1 MAASRYRLLGIGLTT
16 VAAVAFS
23 AKALVIKA
31 AYAYPVDAVTL
42 MTLRMGMALP
52 FYLAL
57 AVWSG
62 RDAALPPLERRDWAR
77 IAYLGFVGYY
87 LASFL
92 DFSGL
97 RYISAGLERLILFLY
112 PTLVMLL
119 SMLFTGRRASARE
132 LAAMGVSYLG
142 LTLAFV
148 ASLHGA
154 GPSLARGAILVFLSA
169 LAFAV
174 YLLGTD
180 GLVARVGSS
189 RFTAYAMLAASVPQ
203 FVHFGLT
210 HPLRA
215 LDLPPAVYGWGV
227 MLAVFS
233 TVLPSLML
241 TEGIRRVGAG
251 QAAILGAAGPVSVLI
266 FGALWLHEP
275 LGAGQVL
282 GALCV
287 IGGVLTLTLKPRR
300 AAERPTAAARDPAVA
315 DES

>member
-1 MAASRYRLLGIGLTT
+1 MAPFRYRSVGIGLTIA
-16 VAAVAFS
+16 AAVAFS
-23 AKALVIKA
+23 AKALFIKA
-31 AYAYPVDAVTL
+31 AYAYPVDAITL

-52 FYLAL
+52 FYLGIAL
-57 AVWSG
+57 WSG
-62 RDAALPPLERRDWAR
+62 RDAASAPLAARDWMR

-97 RYISAGLERLILFLY
+97 RYLSAGLERLILFLY

-119 SMLFTGRRASARE
+119 SMLFTGRRASVRE
-132 LAAMGVSYLG
+132 LAALGVSYLG
-142 LTLAFV
+142 LALAFV
-148 ASLHGA
+148 ASLQAA
-154 GPSLARGAILVFLSA
+154 GPSLMRGAILVFLSA

-180 GLVARVGSS
+180 GMVARVGPS

-215 LDLPPAVYGWGV
+215 LDLPPAVYGWGL
-227 MLAVFS
+227 MLALFS

-241 TEGIRRVGAG
+241 TEGIRRVGAA
-251 QAAILGAAGPVSVLI
+251 QASILGAAGPVSVLL

-275 LGAGQVL
+275 LGVGQAL

-287 IGGVLTLTLKPRR
+287 IGGVLMLTVKPRPAPAR
-300 AAERPTAAARDPAVA
+300 TASARDPALA